1 MNNKIKDKVV
11 TILFSSILIIFF
23 LINVIKKDDDISI
36 SERRKLEKFP
46 TLTVNNLMDGTFFK
60 KFETYTT
67 DQFIKRDDFRKLKVN
82 LELNI
87 KKNYN
92 NLYNYNGYIVEQTFP
107 LNKNSVINL
116 TNKMNSIK
124 ETYLTNN
131 NIYFTIVPDKN
142 YFINN
147 GNLKLDYNKLT
158 NLMKNNLKDFNYID
172 IFSILNLD
180 DYYKT
185 DTHWKQESIKK
196 VALLLSKNM
205 NFDFYDNYNEL
216 EITSFK
222 GVYSGQLPIKTE
234 LDKITILTNDIIKNS
249 TVYNYETKK
258 ETEVYDLTK
267 VNSLDKYDI
276 YLSGA
281 VSIIDIINNNSGNKE
296 LIVFRDSYGS
306 SLVPLLIQGYKKI
319 TVIDTRYVS
328 PKILNEYVDF
338 NNKDV
343 LFIYGVISVNN
354 SSSIR

>member
-23 LINVIKKDDDISI
+23 LINAIKKDDDISI

-46 TLTVNNLMDGTFFK
+46 TLTINNLMDGTFFK

-67 DQFIKRDDFRKLKVN
+67 DQFIKRDYFRKLKVN

-116 TNKMNSIK
+116 ANKMNSIK

-147 GNLKLDYNKLT
+147 GNLKLDYNELT

-185 DTHWKQESIKK
+185 DTHWKQENIKK

-234 LDKITILTNDIIKNS
+234 LDKITILTNDII
-249 TVYNYETKK
+249 
-258 ETEVYDLTK
+258 
-267 VNSLDKYDI
+267 
-276 YLSGA
+276 
-281 VSIIDIINNNSGNKE
+281 NNNSSNKE